1 MFNFHQI
8 ILFIG
13 SIVLLVAFILS
24 LNIGR
29 RYTNLEPLNNFFI
42 ILFISL
48 CLTIN
53 TIFTNVLKYYS
64 VEVGGLLETV
74 LMMFDFLF
82 WVYFFSVLGIKFTS
96 NKIYKSAL
104 FAFLTLMFALIF
116 INYGTTK
123 FYHYSISFFFLAEII
138 FCILYINRIFSEPS
152 NQMLTKNPIFLIV
165 TGLLIKCV
173 VGIPTLLASEIMFVG
188 NNSKFYMIIF
198 PISNVAI
205 LFMYGQFIHAFICI
219 RREYEQNYKGI

>member
-1 MFNFHQI
+1 MFNFHQV

-29 RYTNLEPLNNFFI
+29 RYTNFKPLNNFFV
-42 ILFISL
+42 ILLISL

-64 VEVGGLLETV
+64 VEVGGLLETF
-74 LMMFDFLF
+74 LMISDFLF
-82 WVYFFSVLGIKFTS
+82 WVYFFSALGIKFTS
-96 NKIYKSAL
+96 NTIYKSAL
-104 FAFLTLMFALIF
+104 FAFLIFMVALIF
-116 INYGTTK
+116 INYDTTK
-123 FYHYSISFFFLAEII
+123 FYHYSISFFFLAEIF
-138 FCILYINRIFSEPS
+138 FCIHYIYRIFSEPS

-173 VGIPTLLASEIMFVG
+173 VGIPTLLASEIMFVA
-188 NNSKFYMIIF
+188 NNAKFYLIIF

-205 LFMYGQFIHAFICI
+205 LFMYIQFIYAFICI
-219 RREYEQNYKGI
+219 RRDYIQNYKSV